1 MTQPSQQ
8 GAVCS
13 HSGDLMIAANKGVN
27 SGWLVPLSTGICY
40 IGKQGTFMPKSSISK
55 VVFHRT
61 GASSSTFDITVNRR
75 ASAGGGDAAQS
86 FDLGQID
93 AAELNKLQGYF
104 MAQHIKVSLECQN
117 VDCSGGVFHFWVPRG
132 LGVRRGRG
140 RLTCTGS
147 NWVVAFSG
155 CLQTKLHQQALPSV
169 TGLRAGSQAFE
180 WPDNTHQSHLAPWP
194 LLAYHNLPELL
205 VVCCLHVLECKQPEK
220 PQAEKTAT
228 AVLQRLLQTMLVLMA
243 LICFKVATANT
254 SLGLVSCC
262 SVIGALQIG
271 TDDDDTDDDVGG
283 TAAGGSAGAT
293 DTAAA
298 ATAADDDS
306 DDQDDEDFDP
316 KAAPDH
322 HNEEQPQSKKRKCSH
337 GGGAADSGGAS
348 DEDVED
354 EGMSKEAAEYEGSD
368 DDSSDAS
375 LVDENSL
382 DDEDDE

>member
-104 MAQHIKVSLECQN
+104 MAQHIK
-117 VDCSGGVFHFWVPRG
+117 
-132 LGVRRGRG
+132 
-140 RLTCTGS
+140 
-147 NWVVAFSG
+147 
-155 CLQTKLHQQALPSV
+155 
-169 TGLRAGSQAFE
+169 
-180 WPDNTHQSHLAPWP
+180 
-194 LLAYHNLPELL
+194 
-205 VVCCLHVLECKQPEK
+205 
-220 PQAEKTAT
+220 
-228 AVLQRLLQTMLVLMA
+228 
-243 LICFKVATANT
+243 
-254 SLGLVSCC
+254 
-262 SVIGALQIG
+262 IG